1 MVSRV
6 NMCLPLPVEV
16 IETNSE
22 QQYMM
27 NVIRVHVD
35 SACFTSTVIDIVS
48 QVKPMQCGQFVKW
61 QY

>member
-16 IETNSE
+16 IATNSE

-35 SACFTSTVIDIVS
+35 SASFTSTVIYIVS